1 MSAKKEDRIR
11 EFAYQIWESEGKPHG
26 QAKRHWEMA
35 TKLVEAEQSPDKAAP
50 KRVSKAKPAAAEAA
64 PAAPIKPRA
73 SKAAPKAEAEKPA
86 LLKPAKAP
94 AKAKPSTTPKP
105 AAKKPKA

>member
-35 TKLVEAEQSPDKAAP
+35 TKLVEAEQTPGKTPA
-50 KRVSKAKPAAAEAA
+50 KRVSKPKAAAGEAA

-94 AKAKPSTTPKP
+94 AKAKPSTTAKP

>member
-1 MSAKKEDRIR
+1 MSAKEDRIR

-35 TKLVEAEQSPDKAAP
+35 TKLVEAEQTPGKAAP
-50 KRVSKAKPAAAEAA
+50 KRTSKPKAAASDV
-64 PAAPIKPRA
+64 PAEPVKPRA
-73 SKAAPKAEAEKPA
+73 SKAAPKADAEKPA

-94 AKAKPSTTPKP
+94 AKAKSSTTPKP

>member
-1 MSAKKEDRIR
+1 MSAKEDRIR

-35 TKLVEAEQSPDKAAP
+35 TKLVEAEQTPGKAAP
-50 KRVSKAKPAAAEAA
+50 KRVSKPKAAAGE
-64 PAAPIKPRA
+64 AAPIKPRA
-73 SKAAPKAEAEKPA
+73 SKAAPKADAEKPA

-94 AKAKPSTTPKP
+94 AKAKPSTTAKP

>member
-1 MSAKKEDRIR
+1 MSAKEDRIR

-35 TKLVEAEQSPDKAAP
+35 TKLVEAEQTPGKAAP
-50 KRVSKAKPAAAEAA
+50 KRASKPKAAAGEVAT
-64 PAAPIKPRA
+64 AAPIKSRT
-73 SKAAPKAEAEKPA
+73 SKSVPKAEAEKPA

-94 AKAKPSTTPKP
+94 AKAKSSTIAKP

>member
-1 MSAKKEDRIR
+1 MSAKEDRIR

-35 TKLVEAEQSPDKAAP
+35 SKLVEAEQTPGKAAP
-50 KRVSKAKPAAAEAA
+50 KRTSKPKAGAGEAA
-64 PAAPIKPRA
+64 PAAPMKPRA
-73 SKAAPKAEAEKPA
+73 NKTAPKADAEKPA
-86 LLKPAKAP
+86 LLKPTKAP

>member
-1 MSAKKEDRIR
+1 MSAKEDRIR

-35 TKLVEAEQSPDKAAP
+35 TKLVEAEQTPGKATP
-50 KRVSKAKPAAAEAA
+50 KRVSKPKAAAEGAA

-73 SKAAPKAEAEKPA
+73 SKATPKADTEKPA